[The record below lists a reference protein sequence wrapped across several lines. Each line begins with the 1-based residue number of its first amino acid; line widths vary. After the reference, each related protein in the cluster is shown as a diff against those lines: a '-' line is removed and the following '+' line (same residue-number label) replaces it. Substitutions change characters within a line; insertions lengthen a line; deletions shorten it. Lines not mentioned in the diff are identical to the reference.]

1 MLNLVNIRATDMKV
15 KKKIMISGA
24 YFASQS
30 LFLLKKLLQPPWW
43 VICWGPSQTNMYI
56 LRKGFVVWDTS
67 AAQQYLYQKV
77 AAYAIC
83 HIAILIIFGLIV
95 QL

>member
-1 MLNLVNIRATDMKV
+1 MM
-15 KKKIMISGA
+15 GH
-24 YFASQS
+24 
-30 LFLLKKLLQPPWW
+30 LLRSITNKL
-43 VICWGPSQTNMYI
+43 YI